1 MNEEMQGT
9 REETDQTEQEMQ
21 RNQIN
26 LLATR
31 LEKSQNLFQ
40 ILKMQ

>member
-31 LEKSQNLFQ
+31 LEKS
-40 ILKMQ
+40 